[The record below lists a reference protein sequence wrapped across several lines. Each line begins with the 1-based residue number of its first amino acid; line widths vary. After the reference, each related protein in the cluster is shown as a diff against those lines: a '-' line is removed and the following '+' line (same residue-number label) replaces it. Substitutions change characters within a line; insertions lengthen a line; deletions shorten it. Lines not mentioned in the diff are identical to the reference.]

1 MDVWTDFTGFCGV
14 DVSSQSKLSSGTI
27 VRLNPLECQQQLEMD
42 VLKMNTSLLLLDP
55 AVSAIIQS
63 ELPAIAGPT
72 INLEFEEH
80 YRQRFVFRNP

>member
-1 MDVWTDFTGFCGV
+1 
-14 DVSSQSKLSSGTI
+14 
-27 VRLNPLECQQQLEMD
+27 MD